1 MDETNNSQILRI
13 RHFEELRVA
22 AEEMLEAYSEEAADA
37 LKETIDALESYYASP
52 EWKQDFA
59 DDEAGLLPADLKRGV
74 LSEDGIYNLL
84 ERYREIES
92 EERKRALFLHQK
104 ETLDTFLAHG
114 TITRAQYEK
123 SYGDLVKKMG
133 IKL

>member
-13 RHFEELRVA
+13 RHYEKLRVA
-22 AEEMLEAYSEEAADA
+22 AEEMLETYSEEAADA
-37 LKETIDALESYYASP
+37 LKEKIDALESYYTSP

-59 DDEAGLLPADLKRGV
+59 DDEAGLLPGDLKRGV

-92 EERKRALFLHQK
+92 EEKKRALFLHQK

>member
-13 RHFEELRVA
+13 RHFEELSVA
-22 AEEMLEAYSEEAADA
+22 AEEMLEAYSKETADA
-37 LKETIDALESYYASP
+37 LKETIDALESYYTSP

-59 DDEAGLLPADLKRGV
+59 DDEAGLLPGDLKRGV

-92 EERKRALFLHQK
+92 EEKKRALFLHQK

-114 TITRAQYEK
+114 TITRAKYEK

>member
-22 AEEMLEAYSEEAADA
+22 AEDMLEANSGESAGA
-37 LKETIDALESYYASP
+37 LKEMIDALESYYTSP

-59 DDEAGLLPADLKRGV
+59 DDEEGLLPSNLKRGV

-92 EERKRALFLHQK
+92 EEKKRALFLHQK

>member
-1 MDETNNSQILRI
+1 MDETNNPQILRI
-13 RHFEELRVA
+13 RHYEELRVA
-22 AEEMLEAYSEEAADA
+22 AEEMLEANSGESAGA
-37 LKETIDALESYYASP
+37 LKEMIDALESYYTSP

-59 DDEAGLLPADLKRGV
+59 DDEAGLLPGDLKRGV

-92 EERKRALFLHQK
+92 EEKKRALFLHQK

>member
-1 MDETNNSQILRI
+1 MDETNNSQSLRI

-22 AEEMLEAYSEEAADA
+22 AEEMLEAYSKETADA
-37 LKETIDALESYYASP
+37 LKETIDALESYYTSP
-52 EWKQDFA
+52 EWKKDFT

-92 EERKRALFLHQK
+92 EEKKRALFLHQK
-104 ETLDTFLAHG
+104 ETLDTF
-114 TITRAQYEK
+114 
-123 SYGDLVKKMG
+123 
-133 IKL
+133 